1 MSKVAEHGHNISLGN
16 CDLRAF
22 AGLERVHLGSNIYIG
37 PGACFLSTEA
47 DIYIGDYCMFG
58 PEVMIITGDHRTD
71 VIGEY
76 MFEVTEKLPEND
88 QPVYIERD
96 VWVGA
101 RAIILKGTRIG
112 EGSVIAAGAVVLG
125 NIPPYSVYISKHKII
140 PRFSD
145 EKLSEHLRIMREKS
159 CMSCN

>member
-1 MSKVAEHGHNISLGN
+1 MSKVAEHGDNISLGN

-37 PGACFLSTEA
+37 SRACFLSTEA
-47 DIYIGDYCMFG
+47 DIYIGDYCMLG

-71 VIGEY
+71 VVGKY
-76 MFEVTEKLPEND
+76 MFDVTEKLPEND
-88 QPVYIERD
+88 QPVHIERD

-112 EGSVIAAGAVVLG
+112 EGSVIAAGTVVLG

-140 PRFSD
+140 PRFS
-145 EKLSEHLRIMREKS
+145 EEELYEHLRLMRGQ
-159 CMSCN
+159 